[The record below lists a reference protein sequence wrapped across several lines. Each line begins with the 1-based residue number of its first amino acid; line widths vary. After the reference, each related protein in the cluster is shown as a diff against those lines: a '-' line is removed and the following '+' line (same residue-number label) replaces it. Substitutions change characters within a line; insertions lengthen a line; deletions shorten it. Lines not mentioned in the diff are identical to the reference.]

1 MTLDSKT
8 IDTLRDIPDLTPV
21 IRDYY
26 EAWGI
31 RVFRRQQ
38 QACRNYLSPNRRDY
52 YKILFISA
60 GTGLFTLGP
69 HSYYIDEPTILFLAP
84 NTITSWKNLSD
95 QGAGYYCLFKQRLLQ
110 LHPALKSSISKYAFF
125 SDPARSVLQVSATAA
140 ESLTQLFTH
149 MEKET
154 VGGDEVSEEVLPAYL
169 QLLLLACV
177 REGKF
182 SLPTSTV
189 SNEFKHVHAFFE
201 LLEGQTAQLNY
212 AQPIELRTVTEYAAA
227 LGIHANHLN
236 ALLKKHT
243 GQSVGTHIRNRLLE
257 EAKALLIQT
266 DWPLQDIGYSL
277 GFAERSNFS
286 VFFKQHAGVS
296 PLAFRQNPNL

>member
-1 MTLDSKT
+1 MTSDSKT
-8 IDTLRDIPDLTPV
+8 IDTLREIPDLTPV

-31 RVFRRQQ
+31 RVFSRQQ

-52 YKILFISA
+52 YKILFISE

-69 HSYYIDEPTILFLAP
+69 YSYHINEPTILFLAP

-95 QGAGYYCLFKQRLLQ
+95 QGAGYYCLFKHRLLQ
-110 LHPALKSSISKYAFF
+110 THAELKTSMDKYAFF
-125 SDPARSVLQVSATAA
+125 SDPARGVLRVSAATK
-140 ESLTQLFTH
+140 EKLMQLFAQ
-149 MEKET
+149 MERET
-154 VGGDEVSEEVLPAYL
+154 VDGDKVSEEVLPAYL

-177 REGKF
+177 REGEF
-182 SLPTSTV
+182 APASSV
-189 SNEFKHVHAFFE
+189 SNGFKHVHAFFK
-201 LLEGQTAQLNY
+201 LLDGQTAQVNY
-212 AQPIELRTVTEYAAA
+212 AQPIGLRTAHEYAAS

-266 DWPLQDIGYSL
+266 EWPLQEIGYSL
-277 GFAERSNFS
+277 GFTERSNFS
-286 VFFKQHAGVS
+286 VFFKQHTGVP
-296 PLAFRQNPNL
+296 PLAFRRNPAL